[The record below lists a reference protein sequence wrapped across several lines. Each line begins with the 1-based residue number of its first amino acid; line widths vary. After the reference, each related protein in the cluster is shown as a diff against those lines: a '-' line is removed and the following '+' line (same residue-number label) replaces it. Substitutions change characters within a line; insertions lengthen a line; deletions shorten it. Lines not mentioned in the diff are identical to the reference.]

1 MPQPVIF
8 IREYFIFVCEH
19 FVFGSQL
26 FEFLGGSLHDK
37 LGLLNF
43 TLFPEH
49 PEFYATYQLLNVK
62 DYSLYSDKLRLS
74 VLDLTRIDLS
84 LMAVPST
91 KKIVV
96 GHGDNEGTGCFDLCH
111 RSVLSFVRD
120 VQM

>member
-1 MPQPVIF
+1 MTSLSF
-8 IREYFIFVCEH
+8 RLIRI
-19 FVFGSQL
+19 S
-26 FEFLGGSLHDK
+26 
-37 LGLLNF
+37 
-43 TLFPEH
+43 
-49 PEFYATYQLLNVK
+49 
-62 DYSLYSDKLRLS
+62 
-74 VLDLTRIDLS
+74 RIKVLS